1 MYRPSEEARRIYDLL
16 CQNSERLGL
25 PSEIY
30 SSRVQFQANSDT
42 IYYPIPFK
50 VTETLAALK
59 GIEGALA
66 ALIADLQSASK
77 PHERKTTINLER
89 ATLFGFQALA
99 AKINGYSRSDPK
111 VKRYMKDTDIH
122 AAQSN
127 PYRRMAASMYRTK
140 HDNEFFHLHGSLN
153 PTSTLKM
160 LGLDSHRADLT
171 DYDEIINTIQSQV
184 QKFSAAELERL
195 NETNRQAGVTVYE
208 YEEFKNTP
216 HGRTNIEEPW
226 WKVMRLPGKTPP
238 AAFNPSGSHR
248 ILEGVKVLELCCVI
262 AGPMIGRTLAEYG
275 ADVLKVTSPTV
286 PDVPFFQV
294 DNNMGKRAVELDLKA
309 DEDRRHF
316 EALLADVDVIIDG
329 YRPGALRKLGYSP
342 ETVAAMAE
350 KRGKGIVYIDETCFG
365 HEGEWCHR
373 PGWQQIADCLTGFAR
388 CHGRFLGRAAE
399 PMVSPLPIADSG
411 AGCMGAIAALTGL
424 YNRIRYGGSY
434 IGQVSLMQF
443 NLLLFAVGQYPN
455 STESQLQHAFAP
467 AFSKLRFCDS
477 VGRSSV
483 LALEVMRERFPHLFV
498 EPSPGDRQ
506 NSLTEI
512 WYSHHYGADVEVV
525 RPVAEIEGVENGFA
539 RATRPNG
546 ADASPSWD
554 FPQEQGS
561 RKL

>member
-1 MYRPSEEARRIYDLL
+1 MYRPSEEARRIFDLL
-16 CQNSERLGL
+16 RQNSERLGL
-25 PSEIY
+25 PVDMLTSQ
-30 SSRVQFQANSDT
+30 VQFHSDSET

-66 ALIADLQSASK
+66 ALIADLQSGTK

-99 AKINGYSRSDPK
+99 TKINGYSGSDPE
-111 VKRYMKDTDIH
+111 VKRYLKDTDIH

-140 HDNEFFHLHGSLN
+140 DDNEFFHLHGSLN
-153 PTSTLKM
+153 PTPTLNM
-160 LGLDSHRADLT
+160 IGLDSHCAYLT
-171 DYDEIINTIQSQV
+171 NYDDIINTIQSQV
-184 QKFSAAELERL
+184 QKFSAAELETL
-195 NETNRQAGVTVYE
+195 NETYRQAGVTVYE
-208 YEEFKNTP
+208 HEEFKNTP
-216 HGRTNIEEPW
+216 HGRTNIQEPW
-226 WKVMRLPGKTPP
+226 WKVMRLPGEAPP
-238 AAFNPSGSHR
+238 AVFNPSGGPR

-262 AGPMIGRTLAEYG
+262 AGPIIGRTLAEYG
-275 ADVLKVTSPTV
+275 ADVLKITSPTV

-294 DNNMGKRAVELDLKA
+294 DNNMGKRAVELDLKT
-309 DEDRRHF
+309 DEGRRQF
-316 EALLADVDVIIDG
+316 EALLAEADVVIDG

-342 ETVAAMAE
+342 ESMAAMAE
-350 KRGKGIVYIDETCFG
+350 KRGKGIVYVDETCFG

-388 CHGRFLGRAAE
+388 CHGRFLRRVE

-424 YNRIRYGGSY
+424 YNRAQYGGSY

-443 NLLLFAVGQYPN
+443 NLLLYATGKYPEPV
-455 STESQLQHAFAP
+455 ESQLQKSFAP
-467 AFSKLRFCDS
+467 AFSKIRFCDS

-483 LALEVMRERFPHLFV
+483 LALEVMREQFPYLFA
-498 EPSPGDRQ
+498 EPSPENRQ
-506 NSLTEI
+506 EKLTEV

-525 RPVAEIEGVENGFA
+525 RPVAEIEGVVNGFA

-554 FPQEQGS
+554 FPEEQGS

>member
-1 MYRPSEEARRIYDLL
+1 MYRPSEEARRIFDLL
-16 CQNSERLGL
+16 RQNSERLGL
-25 PSEIY
+25 PVDILTSQ
-30 SSRVQFQANSDT
+30 VQFYSDSDT

-66 ALIADLQSASK
+66 ALIADLQSETK

-89 ATLFGFQALA
+89 ATLFGFQALVTN
-99 AKINGYSRSDPK
+99 IDGYSRSDPE
-111 VKRYMKDTDIH
+111 VKRYLKDTDIH

-127 PYRRMAASMYRTK
+127 PYRRMAASMYRTQN
-140 HDNEFFHLHGSLN
+140 DNEFFHLHGSLN
-153 PTSTLKM
+153 PTATLNM
-160 LGLDSHRADLT
+160 IGLDSHCADLT
-171 DYDEIINTIQSQV
+171 NYDEIINTIQSQV
-184 QKFSAAELERL
+184 QKFSAAELETL
-195 NETNRQAGVTVYE
+195 NETHRQAGVTVYE
-208 YEEFKNTP
+208 YEEFINTP
-216 HGRTNIEEPW
+216 HGRTNIQEPW
-226 WKVMRLPGKTPP
+226 WKVMRLPGEAPP
-238 AAFNPSGSHR
+238 SVFNHSGGPR

-262 AGPMIGRTLAEYG
+262 AGPIIGRTLAEYG
-275 ADVLKVTSPTV
+275 ADVLKITSPTV

-294 DNNMGKRAVELDLKA
+294 DNNMGKRAVELDLKT
-309 DEDRRHF
+309 DEGRRQF
-316 EALLADVDVIIDG
+316 EALLTEADVVIDG
-329 YRPGALRKLGYSP
+329 YRPGALRKLGYSS
-342 ETVAAMAE
+342 EAMAAMAE
-350 KRGKGIVYIDETCFG
+350 KRGKGIVYVDETCFG

-388 CHGRFLGRAAE
+388 CHGRFLGRVE

-424 YNRIRYGGSY
+424 YNRAQYGGSY

-443 NLLLFAVGQYPN
+443 NLLLYATGKYPE
-455 STESQLQHAFAP
+455 SVESQLQKSFAP
-467 AFSKLRFCDS
+467 AFSKIRFCDS

-483 LALEVMRERFPHLFV
+483 LALEVMREQFPYLFA
-498 EPSPGDRQ
+498 EPSPENRQ
-506 NSLTEI
+506 KNLTEV

-525 RPVAEIEGVENGFA
+525 RPVAEIEGVVNGFA

-554 FPQEQGS
+554 FPEEQDS

>member
-1 MYRPSEEARRIYDLL
+1 MYRPSEEARRIFDLIR
-16 CQNSERLGL
+16 QNSERLGL
-25 PSEIY
+25 PVDMLTSQ
-30 SSRVQFQANSDT
+30 VQFYSYSDT
-42 IYYPIPFK
+42 VYYPIPFK

-66 ALIADLQSASK
+66 ALIADLQSGTK

-99 AKINGYSRSDPK
+99 MKINGYSRSDPE
-111 VKRYMKDTDIH
+111 VKRYLKDTDIH

-127 PYRRMAASMYRTK
+127 SYRRMAASMYRTK
-140 HDNEFFHLHGSLN
+140 NDNEFFHLHGSLN
-153 PTSTLKM
+153 PTLTLNM
-160 LGLDSHRADLT
+160 IGLDSHCADLT
-171 DYDEIINTIQSQV
+171 NYDDIISNIQNQV
-184 QKFSAAELERL
+184 QKFSAAELETL
-195 NETNRQAGVTVYE
+195 NETYRQAGVTVYE

-216 HGRTNIEEPW
+216 HGRTNIQEPW
-226 WKVMRLPGKTPP
+226 WKVMRLPGEAPP
-238 AAFNPSGSHR
+238 SVFNHSGGPR

-262 AGPMIGRTLAEYG
+262 AGPIIGRTLAEYG
-275 ADVLKVTSPTV
+275 ADVLKITSPTV
-286 PDVPFFQV
+286 PD
-294 DNNMGKRAVELDLKA
+294 RAVELDLKT
-309 DEDRRHF
+309 DEGRRQF
-316 EALLADVDVIIDG
+316 EALLAEADVVIDG
-329 YRPGALRKLGYSP
+329 YRPGALRKLGYSS
-342 ETVAAMAE
+342 EAMAAMAE
-350 KRGKGIVYIDETCFG
+350 KRGKGIVYVDETCFG

-388 CHGRFLGRAAE
+388 CHGRFLGRVE

-424 YNRIRYGGSY
+424 YNRAKYGGSY

-443 NLLLFAVGQYPN
+443 NLLLYAAGNYPE
-455 STESQLQHAFAP
+455 SVESQLQKFFAP
-467 AFSKLRFCDS
+467 AFSKIRFCDS

-483 LALEVMRERFPHLFV
+483 LALEVMREQFPYLFAV
-498 EPSPGDRQ
+498 PSPENRQ
-506 NSLTEI
+506 KSLTEV

-525 RPVAEIEGVENGFA
+525 RPVAEIEGVVNGFA

-554 FPQEQGS
+554 FPEEQDS